1 MNLPILLDPHH
12 RRSCNANPTPC
23 VDYHSNW
30 CEANARQKHLVLSA
44 SVTLVLLDP
53 SQQDRY
59 EIAELALH
67 LQRPVVRTEKQVSA
81 TTIELR
87 MDQLNKLKHAT
98 WAAWF
103 SISAS
108 LGRIGSPSSG
118 GEWSIISSALCFNL
132 QRTKWDCTSWR
143 TKEWELKQKSNYQQI
158 LVFVNKMQKLITKI
172 TEYNRTETKALN
184 MTGYNLLLT

>member
-1 MNLPILLDPHH
+1 MALAACRHYWRHLHIFQWSIHPEQEMNLPILLDPHH

-98 WAAWF
+98 
-103 SISAS
+103 
-108 LGRIGSPSSG
+108 
-118 GEWSIISSALCFNL
+118 
-132 QRTKWDCTSWR
+132 
-143 TKEWELKQKSNYQQI
+143 
-158 LVFVNKMQKLITKI
+158 
-172 TEYNRTETKALN
+172 
-184 MTGYNLLLT
+184 